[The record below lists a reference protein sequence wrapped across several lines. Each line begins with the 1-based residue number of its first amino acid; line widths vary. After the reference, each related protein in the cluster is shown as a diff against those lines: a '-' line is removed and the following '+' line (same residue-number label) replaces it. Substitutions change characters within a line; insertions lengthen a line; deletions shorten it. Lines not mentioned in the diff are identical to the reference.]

1 MLGCEAEAIAML
13 DDPHSSA
20 ANNQAPPAPR
30 AKDQT
35 SGGRGAGLQALLDLL
50 GRFFASGV
58 FFMIVGAVLLRIA
71 YDTIGVT
78 HTAMTFV
85 FVVVGVAILLYGTGT
100 QGIAG
105 VDPGGETEKIVRYH
119 ATLAGGA
126 GALAFCV
133 AAGIIAFPLQIKGA
147 FLPNQNYIRLVVR
160 GDTGFVEDIGHYR
173 YVASVNSTRVPAVQR
188 DDYIEIFAPYLP
200 GATDVTLDV
209 TLNLHLVDAGEAL
222 QTDPKGQFSIVI
234 KSDRSIVIDGTP
246 SGAYHLDSVDFP
258 KYELDKR
265 IPIQTPK
272 SVGGVIVR

>member
-1 MLGCEAEAIAML
+1 VIAML
-13 DDPHSSA
+13 DDPHSSSA
-20 ANNQAPPAPR
+20 DNQAQAAQR
-30 AKDQT
+30 AKEQI
-35 SGGRGAGLQALLDLL
+35 SRGRGAGLLHALLDLL
-50 GRFFASGV
+50 GRFFSSGV
-58 FFMIVGAVLLRIA
+58 FFMIVGAILLRIA

-105 VDPGGETEKIVRYH
+105 VDPGAETDKIVRYH

-209 TLNLHLVDAGEAL
+209 TLNLHLVDAGETL
-222 QTDPKGQFSIVI
+222 RTDPKGQFSIVI

-258 KYELDKR
+258 KYELAKR
-265 IPIQTPK
+265 IQIQTQQ
-272 SVGGVIVR
+272 SVGGVIVH